1 MYFNFPNGMNQYNDY
16 NMDSRGNSMN
26 MGQRRPGCGGGFP
39 PIPCPPPDLGCG
51 CPRRGPT
58 GPMGPTGPA
67 GPMGPRGCPGVQ
79 GPTGATGPLLLGK
92 CTTY

>member
-1 MYFNFPNGMNQYNDY
+1 MYFNFPNGMNQYNDGD
-16 NMDSRGNSMN
+16 MDGRGESMN

-58 GPMGPTGPA
+58 GPMGPTD
-67 GPMGPRGCPGVQ
+67 
-79 GPTGATGPLLLGK
+79 TFILGK
-92 CTTY
+92 P